1 MRFFKNGCNG
11 GNKIFLHSCQCV
23 ANPLFSEDHPILPT
37 PLFRILSNTHTH
49 THTHTSL
56 SPPTPHHHCN
66 FCCPVFQLSGWSCH
80 IWCAIY
86 IYTWIIWIYTCWALN
101 LSIRRTLMCVLCHKA
116 SSLLRPDTLWFFT
129 GTLIWYHTHRNSTI
143 RGQPPVMCS

>member
-1 MRFFKNGCNG
+1 MAVMEGIRFFY
-11 GNKIFLHSCQCV
+11 IVASVLLTPYFLKTTLYC
-23 ANPLFSEDHPILPT
+23 LLPFFEYY
-37 PLFRILSNTHTH
+37 PTH

-56 SPPTPHHHCN
+56 SPPTPHPHCN
-66 FCCPVFQLSGWSCH
+66 FCCPVFQLNGWSCH